1 VSILS
6 SRLSSGLEINGRR
19 DIAALQSGEPRGSPM
34 RWKGETMTPKVDP
47 RILAQGC
54 RARASHAGF
63 PPLRRTLMD
72 IADHY
77 ELDAYLVE
85 SSLRSL
91 RESRHLIAAAEE
103 LLRH

>member
-1 VSILS
+1 
-6 SRLSSGLEINGRR
+6 
-19 DIAALQSGEPRGSPM
+19 
-34 RWKGETMTPKVDP
+34 MTPKVDP

-54 RARASHAGF
+54 RVRAARVGF
-63 PPLRRTLMD
+63 PPLRQTLMD

-77 ELDAYLVE
+77 ELDARLVE

-91 RESRHLIAAAEE
+91 RESRNLIAATEE

>member
-1 VSILS
+1 
-6 SRLSSGLEINGRR
+6 
-19 DIAALQSGEPRGSPM
+19 
-34 RWKGETMTPKVDP
+34 MTPKVDP
-47 RILAQGC
+47 HILAQGC
-54 RARASHAGF
+54 RVPRVTFGF

-91 RESRHLIAAAEE
+91 RASRRLIAATEE
-103 LLRH
+103 LLHDRGRTSRIPRGTMAN